1 MTVFNKGGMKASL
14 LAGWCVMVLAGV
26 VSGADARPE
35 RHRLYTPPDPD
46 STGGITGMI
55 TKPGKPILQIL
66 AMPPDHPEL
75 VYEGKVIGSTRQGFL
90 FENLPT
96 SKYNLFVIYENE
108 FYEGLELSFVPDTL
122 TEKDRKSID
131 YIVKAS
137 DPFFNKKIIHRVE
150 GTTGRGNFARCV
162 VTQYRDGPG
171 TVTAD
176 YEVMKGISR
185 RTFKLIWLKDVGVGW
200 QVVQK
205 RDLYPVTAA
214 MNLMTPTHHFSKVL
228 SKIRV
233 TDQVKD
239 LGDISL
245 GTNQ

>member
-1 MTVFNKGGMKASL
+1 MKAWW
-14 LAGWCVMVLAGV
+14 LAGLCVMLMGGV
-26 VSGADARPE
+26 VSRGEPKPE
-35 RHRLYTPPDPD
+35 RYRLYTPPDPG
-46 STGGITGMI
+46 STGGLTGMI
-55 TKPGKPILQIL
+55 IKPGKPILEIL

-75 VYEGKVIGSTRQGFL
+75 VYEGKVMGSSRQGFL
-90 FENLPT
+90 FENLPMA
-96 SKYNLFVIYENE
+96 KYDLFVIYENE

-122 TEKDRKSID
+122 TDKDRKSID
-131 YIVKAS
+131 AIVKAS
-137 DPFFNKKIIHRVE
+137 DPFFNKKVIHRVE
-150 GTTGRGNFARCV
+150 GITGRGNFARCV

-171 TVTAD
+171 TVSAT
-176 YEVMKGISR
+176 YEKLVGVSR

-214 MNLMTPTHHFSKVL
+214 MNLMTPTHHFSKSL

-239 LGDISL
+239 LGEISL
-245 GTNQ
+245 GDNQ